1 MDKPI
6 FPTPNLNDPASRHTF
21 PAEWFDY
28 DRRYAEW
35 LDHQVASGTMTVNEL
50 RVELGLEPSDE
61 PWGSALVGSKEAEPC
76 RV

>member
-6 FPTPNLNDPASRHTF
+6 FPTPNLNDPDYRRTF

-35 LDHQVASGTMTVNEL
+35 LDYQIVSGNMTANEL
-50 RVELGLEPSDE
+50 RIELGLEPSDE
-61 PWGSALVGSKEAEPC
+61 AWGDTIAGSKEAELC
-76 RV
+76 QV